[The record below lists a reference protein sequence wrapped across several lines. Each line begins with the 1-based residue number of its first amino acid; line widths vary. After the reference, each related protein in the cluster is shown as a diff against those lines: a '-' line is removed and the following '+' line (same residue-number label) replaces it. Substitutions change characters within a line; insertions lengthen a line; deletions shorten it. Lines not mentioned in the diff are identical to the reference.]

1 MIWIMSSQPHRHSRH
16 RHSRQGRLQMVALVI
31 AAILAVALVA
41 GLFWLLTSPRFA
53 NSH

>member
-1 MIWIMSSQPHRHSRH
+1 MIWIMNSQPHRPSRH

-31 AAILAVALVA
+31 AAILAVALVG